1 MSIGTSRPLRMAGAN
16 VYSGGPNT
24 GGVPMRNEGE
34 LIATVWSG
42 GLLQLGSGSIPPLVH
57 TANTNN
63 ATFWSGA
70 GRLNWVTLH
79 APPLTVAAAP
89 QAIFYDAA
97 TPAQSGPVA
106 QLVAA
111 GTREIY
117 RTVRLNLNLSG
128 DVGTGSPLTA
138 GVPTIINAPFLSGL
152 SVNAQ
157 SGVVGFTFCW
167 TPESPQPVQ

>member
-34 LIATVWSG
+34 LVCTVWSG
-42 GLLQLGSGSIPPLVH
+42 GLLQLGSGSFVPVSH

-70 GRLNWVTLH
+70 GRLNWVNPHMPALG
-79 APPLTVAAAP
+79 VAAAP

-106 QLVAA
+106 QLAAA
-111 GTREIY
+111 GARELY
-117 RTVRLNLNLSG
+117 RTPRLALNLSG
-128 DVGTGSPLTA
+128 DIAAQVTPNGPYK
-138 GVPTIINAPFLSGL
+138 VDAPFLSGL

-167 TPESPQPVQ
+167 TPETAQSVQ